1 MLLGLKKWIKSLLPT
16 SSYESLN
23 VIEIKKDHIIHNF
36 RHIQSLQPDHT
47 IIPVVKSNAYGHGL
61 QQICTI
67 LNTFS
72 NKELPLIAVD
82 SYPEYQIVA
91 DTTQK
96 DILVLGETLT
106 SNYHLYNPSRTH
118 LAVGTLEVLQAL
130 IDTKKHRN
138 IHLFLNTGMNREGFQ
153 EDTLQQ
159 ALTLLQTTNQLHV
172 VGVMSHLANADMSD
186 NTFTEQQVLTFKSM
200 MKKILSEGH
209 QPIYIHISN
218 SAGLSKIQDPLFTA
232 SRTGL
237 ALYGYNPLESGDKY
251 HKHYIDLKP
260 ALRLTSTITALQHIK
275 QGDGVSYGM
284 KWISNK
290 ETLTATL
297 PFGYN
302 EGLPRSSGSGYQVY
316 HHNNSLPLVGTV
328 CMNLSIIDTE
338 RRDIHIGDQIE
349 IIGWDKNKKNTIQEL
364 ANINKTIPYTMLT
377 GLEKGLKRIIV

>member
-1 MLLGLKKWIKSLLPT
+1 MFLWLKKWIKSLLPT

-23 VIEIKKDHIIHNF
+23 IIEIKKDHIIHNF

-96 DILVLGETLT
+96 DILVLWETLT

-186 NTFTEQQVLTFKSM
+186 NYFTDKQIQTFKS
-200 MKKILSEGH
+200 LSHHITHHGH
-209 QPIYIHISN
+209 HPIYIHIWS
-218 SAGLSKIQDPLFTA
+218 SAWLVKIEDNFFTT
-232 SRTGL
+232 SRPWI
-237 ALYGYNPLESGDKY
+237 ALYGYNPLEPQDPYYKTY
-251 HKHYIDLKP
+251 NNLKP
-260 ALRLTSTITALQHIK
+260 ALSLEITITSLQHIK
-275 QGDGVSYGM
+275 QGEWVSYGM
-284 KWISNK
+284 KRISDSD
-290 ETLTATL
+290 TITATL

-302 EGLPRSSGSGYQVY
+302 EGLPRNSSWWYTVY
-316 HHNNSLPLVGTV
+316 HNNKYYPLIGTI
-328 CMNLSIIDTE
+328 CMNLSIIDTKW
-338 RRDIHIGDQIE
+338 DNFNIGDTIE
-349 IIGWDKNKKNTIQEL
+349 LIGYGENKKNTIQEL
-364 ANINKTIPYTMLT
+364 AKINHTIPYTILT
-377 GLEKGLKRIIV
+377 GLDSRLKRVII